1 MFTIAI
7 TILERFERIENS
19 TNYRQYSELLAAC
32 LLIYEVHSIRK
43 LEKLCSFIKIKL
55 NFWNT
60 SGQNNANVDVGPPVV
75 VQAAQAQKKESHE
88 NIARIAKRY
97 LDDNMQQAWINP
109 RLISM
114 GMVLIGRYNF
124 NRYIYKKKKKNNV
137 SRRSRERFFGSE
149 IGVYHGLEGRS
160 SKEEE
165 YLDTSA
171 LCASL
176 AHHKSSF
183 KIIESTGGI
192 IMAILITYCRAVPR
206 RRSVS
211 FLNNGR
217 TTQSFVAIVIVFIVK

>member
-1 MFTIAI
+1 MIIEFKIPTNI
-7 TILERFERIENS
+7 TSRKGFFRSSYTTVSPS
-19 TNYRQYSELLAAC
+19 T
-32 LLIYEVHSIRK
+32 K
-43 LEKLCSFIKIKL
+43 
-55 NFWNT
+55 
-60 SGQNNANVDVGPPVV
+60 NNANVDVGPPVV

-114 GMVLIGRYNF
+114 D
-124 NRYIYKKKKKNNV
+124 NV
-137 SRRSRERFFGSE
+137 SRQRRERGFSGSE

-176 AHHKSSF
+176 AHDKSSF

-192 IMAILITYCRAVPR
+192 IMAILITYCRAVPCR
-206 RRSVS
+206 RKECFKLSRNSVTA
-211 FLNNGR
+211 NE
-217 TTQSFVAIVIVFIVK
+217 IVFISCVLRSTSSCSTSQDQSQQGQRRVNIRIDGRNFNRIDQQTIYR

>member
-1 MFTIAI
+1 M
-7 TILERFERIENS
+7 IL
-19 TNYRQYSELLAAC
+19 L
-32 LLIYEVHSIRK
+32 
-43 LEKLCSFIKIKL
+43 LEKDSSDRHTRPYVSPTTK
-55 NFWNT
+55 
-60 SGQNNANVDVGPPVV
+60 NNANVDVGPPVV

-114 GMVLIGRYNF
+114 GMVLIG
-124 NRYIYKKKKKNNV
+124 
-137 SRRSRERFFGSE
+137 SRERFSGSE
-149 IGVYHGLEGRS
+149 IGVYHDLEGRS

-206 RRSVS
+206 RRSIS
-211 FLNNGR
+211 FLNNGP
-217 TTQSFVAIVIVFIVK
+217 